1 MPDLRK
7 ADDTRSHYAQ
17 GCGVPRI
24 AYLSMSLLR
33 RRADNR
39 TGIGHQLAAS
49 FFMMLAFLVQFSVLA
64 GFDPQWLIGDLE

>member
-1 MPDLRK
+1 
-7 ADDTRSHYAQ
+7 
-17 GCGVPRI
+17 
-24 AYLSMSLLR
+24 MSLLR

-49 FFMMLAFLVQFSVLA
+49 FFMMLAFPVQFSVLA